1 MRAQLPFHINSF
13 EALLCNQAA
22 VPQARLEKLSGHQ
35 VPYPCGKG
43 FWRGCR
49 RLQLGVPGPWVHSW
63 GITVLFL
70 YFCMLFFFFFSSSPL
85 TATRNCYGQRSA
97 CPLGQWEAFC
107 PGHLGGSAAPLFVRG
122 DALGLHVISSGY
134 QGTKCP
140 EFI

>member
-70 YFCMLFFFFFSSSPL
+70 YFCMLFFFFFFLLPLDSNKELLWAAFSLSSRAMGSLLPWPSGRQRGPPVCKRRCSW
-85 TATRNCYGQRSA
+85 AARNFFRLSRDKM
-97 CPLGQWEAFC
+97 P
-107 PGHLGGSAAPLFVRG
+107 
-122 DALGLHVISSGY
+122 
-134 QGTKCP
+134 
-140 EFI
+140 